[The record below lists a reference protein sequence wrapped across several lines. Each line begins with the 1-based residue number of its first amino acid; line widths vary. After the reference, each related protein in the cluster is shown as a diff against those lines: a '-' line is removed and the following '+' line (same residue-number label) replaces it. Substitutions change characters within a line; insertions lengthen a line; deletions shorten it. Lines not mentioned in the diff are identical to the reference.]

1 MRFMLIPTL
10 MLVLLLVLI
19 VRVLVVVLIGVL
31 LSGVVFL
38 LLYLDL
44 LFATSSGGP
53 LRLSCGQSSGY

>member
-1 MRFMLIPTL
+1 VPSAPPTMRFM
-10 MLVLLLVLI
+10 
-19 VRVLVVVLIGVL
+19 VVVLIGVL
-31 LSGVVFL
+31 LSGVVVIVVFL